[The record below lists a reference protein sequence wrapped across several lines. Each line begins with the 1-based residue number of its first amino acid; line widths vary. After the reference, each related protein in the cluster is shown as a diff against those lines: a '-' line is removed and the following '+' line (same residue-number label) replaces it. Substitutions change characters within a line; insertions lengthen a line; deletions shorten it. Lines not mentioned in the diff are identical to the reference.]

1 MGSSDE
7 EKLMQMVQDFIES
20 ETATPISHA
29 AFSPIPLC
37 HNPMHVSLK
46 AILERV
52 SDAESEILG
61 KILLYLNDMEAMGE
75 TNNVMKRWIV
85 SRLKMDGHE
94 ACLCTTSWISIF
106 GPPSAARRVTQLPFP
121 KILYD
126 VMVLFSFIYQSNAYI
141 SCFQALEFKDGYEYI
156 DVMMKDEG
164 DGTNEATRLII
175 DMDFRSQF
183 EIARATPL
191 YAELKNALPS
201 IFVGTEGKLNKIIS
215 LLCTAAKQSLRE
227 SGLLIAPWRK
237 ASYMRSKWLSEN
249 CRKISVSPTR
259 EAAGIVKP

>member
-1 MGSSDE
+1 MGSSEE

-46 AILERV
+46 AILERI
-52 SDAESEILG
+52 SDAESEILE

-75 TNNVMKRWIV
+75 ANNIMKRWIV

-106 GPPSAARRVTQLPFP
+106 GPPSA
-121 KILYD
+121 
-126 VMVLFSFIYQSNAYI
+126 
-141 SCFQALEFKDGYEYI
+141 ALEFKDGYEYI

-191 YAELKNALPS
+191 YTELKNALPS
-201 IFVGTEGKLNKIIS
+201 IFVGTERKLNKIIS

-249 CRKISVSPTR
+249 CRKISVSPSR